1 MNLRIEIMERNNLFY
16 RVAFFLVSCLVATT
30 YEFST
35 TTHDPVNTF
44 LIGLS
49 KGALIFALIS
59 LVEAGVKRIS
69 LRSLNTA
76 LVGIA
81 LGTLLGYVTTSCI
94 HTLFTLLNVKP
105 LAEIASFVTLFTYL
119 GSLYFSIRTTYSA
132 AEVWW
137 LSIPF
142 VQLSP
147 AGQAKKREILLD
159 ISAIEDI
166 RLADLARLGIL
177 DHQLVIP
184 SFVLKEIQ
192 KGMEAQDEAVKTR
205 YRKCFEQ
212 IKRLENIQTLG
223 IQQKEFHTS
232 ELDDLATKLIR
243 TAKLV
248 QAHILT
254 SEPSAL
260 KIGDDDDVMIISIEG
275 IANAIKPSAQRGEI
289 LSIKIQRPG
298 KEPKQGVGY
307 LEDGTMVVVNGGGEF
322 LGETIKTQ
330 VLSQKYS
337 SSGKIIFC
345 NATPSDEKGNLRLPP
360 DDAIFSSS
368 PYAYSAVSDKKD
380 DAYAPIPRV
389 KRDFSER
396 GAVSDPWNRH

>member
-1 MNLRIEIMERNNLFY
+1 MERNNLFY
-16 RVAFFLVSCLVATT
+16 RLVFFFISCLVTT
-30 YEFST
+30 MYEFSIT
-35 TTHDPVNTF
+35 STDPINTF
-44 LIGLS
+44 LIGFS

-59 LVEAGVKRIS
+59 LAELAFKNS
-69 LRSLNTA
+69 TLRAFNTT

-81 LGTLLGYVTTSCI
+81 IGTLMGYVAINCV
-94 HTLFTLLNVKP
+94 HTLFTLLGTQLKGEANNF
-105 LAEIASFVTLFTYL
+105 LTLTTYL
-119 GSLYFSIRTTYSA
+119 ASLYLGLTTTYAS

-166 RLADLARLGIL
+166 RLTDLARLGIL

-184 SFVLKEIQ
+184 TFVVKEVQ
-192 KGMEAQDEAVKTR
+192 KGMEAQDEATKTR

-212 IKRLENIQTLG
+212 IKRLENMQTLG
-223 IQQKEFHTS
+223 LQQKEFHIS
-232 ELDDLATKLIR
+232 ELDDLPTKLLR

-254 SEPSAL
+254 SEQNSM
-260 KIGDDDDVMIISIEG
+260 KIAEEEGVTIISIEG

-345 NATPSDEKGNLRLPP
+345 NAIPHDEKGTP
-360 DDAIFSSS
+360 
-368 PYAYSAVSDKKD
+368 
-380 DAYAPIPRV
+380 
-389 KRDFSER
+389 
-396 GAVSDPWNRH
+396 

>member
-1 MNLRIEIMERNNLFY
+1 MERNAIFY
-16 RVAFFLVSCLVATT
+16 RLLFFFICCIATTT
-30 YEFST
+30 YELT
-35 TTHDPVNTF
+35 TTTADTF
-44 LIGLS
+44 NALS
-49 KGALIFALIS
+49 VGIVKGSVIFLLLLACEKGIKK
-59 LVEAGVKRIS
+59 VT
-69 LRSLNTA
+69 LRAYNTA

-81 LGTLLGYVTTSCI
+81 VGMLMGFVICLSLQSLCSLLGVHSGNQIQHFLMIFAY
-94 HTLFTLLNVKP
+94 
-105 LAEIASFVTLFTYL
+105 LA
-119 GSLYFSIRTTYSA
+119 SLYMGINATFA
-132 AEVWW
+132 ASEVWW

-147 AGQAKKREILLD
+147 AGQIKKNEILLD
-159 ISAIEDI
+159 LTAIEDS
-166 RLADLARLGIL
+166 RLADLARSGIL
-177 DHQLVIP
+177 DHQLILP
-184 SFVLKEIQ
+184 SFVLKEVQ
-192 KGMEAQDEAVKTR
+192 KGMESQDEVTKTR
-205 YRKCFEQ
+205 YRKCFEH

-223 IQQKEFHTS
+223 LEHKEFHTS
-232 ELDDLATKLIR
+232 ELDDMPTKLVR

-254 SEPSAL
+254 SEQNSL
-260 KIGDDDDVMIISIEG
+260 KQGEEDGVTIISIES

-345 NATPSDEKGNLRLPP
+345 NALQDEKIPIRFPM
-360 DDAIFSSS
+360 DDAPGSS
-368 PYAYSAVSDKKD
+368 PYTAASSQD
-380 DAYAPIPRV
+380 
-389 KRDFSER
+389 KRDDKRDELYAAPLSRVRKEPQHER
-396 GAVSDPWNRH
+396 SSYDPWNRH